1 MEGIYQ
7 QAAQGNVQIAAQLL
21 QNMGKE
27 NVDLNEVVNKL
38 LEDLKPEEQ
47 ALPEGAAPGG
57 PPQGGLPQGGLPQGG
72 QLPPE
77 AASLPSLGAL
87 GIGG

>member
-1 MEGIYQ
+1 M
-7 QAAQGNVQIAAQLL
+7 
-21 QNMGKE
+21 
-27 NVDLNEVVNKL
+27 
-38 LEDLKPEEQ
+38 LEDLQPEEQ
-47 ALPEGAAPGG
+47 ALPQGAAPGG
-57 PPQGGLPQGGLPQGG
+57 PPQGGLPQGG

>member
-21 QNMGKE
+21 QSMGKE
-27 NVDLNEVVNKL
+27 NKDLNEIVEEL
-38 LEDLKPEEQ
+38 LENLEQGQELPPE
-47 ALPEGAAPGG
+47 A
-57 PPQGGLPQGGLPQGG
+57 GGLPTEG
-72 QLPPE
+72 LPPE